1 MATLTQ
7 VSNSERV
14 ERNSQSIS
22 TPKDQK
28 KLDALFEQQ
37 LLITQNLQEKPL
49 QQEVESLTIK
59 EPSEEREPSSPQA
72 TNKVAQGYFHSL
84 HGELDRVD
92 RMFDG
97 VRVDSRVDGSQRFM
111 KMRRD
116 AGREMF
122 IQAVRPKIE
131 ILLQKHG
138 EVRPFD
144 QVVSIFGFNR
154 LFMRELGSAGTD
166 VDFFMLVDTK
176 NDNLM
181 RDIHSLMKGEVAPAL
196 AHMGIDMETADYLM
210 IRMDKYEE
218 KLSET
223 HKSLFTL
230 ANTDNVDFITGSRDL
245 VTRAF
250 TLSNDQLAS
259 HFVALLEKN
268 GHIPE
273 SEVAEIKM
281 RVLDKLSGSSEARR
295 DIISLLRKMASSELY
310 IGKTPYKRKK
320 TIQTELK
327 KVSPESRC
335 TRTAEISIKF
345 NFNRIADMYMTTSVD
360 PRRAVLSGQQVHAL
374 EVLSMTLS
382 NVKCRIDDE
391 KTHPLLKVQENYSSL
406 SLEDLRKFSMS
417 DRQVVAELLTAF
429 DLHINPFSE
438 SFAEESYDALWALS
452 DRMGKVAVTLEETIY
467 QQAIDF
473 IPRPKMRRNEPQG
486 PSWLTLGAVGVLLLG
501 ASYALFKKYR

>member
-1 MATLTQ
+1 MATLRQ
-7 VSNSERV
+7 VSSSEQVIRDH
-14 ERNSQSIS
+14 QSIS
-22 TPKDQK
+22 KPIEQTR
-28 KLDALFEQQ
+28 LDSLFEQQ
-37 LLITQNLQEKPL
+37 LLSTKQLQEKPPER
-49 QQEVESLTIK
+49 EVEPMTIK
-59 EPSEEREPSSPQA
+59 EPIEEREPSSPQA
-72 TNKVAQGYFHSL
+72 TNKVAHGYFHAL
-84 HGELDRVD
+84 HEELGTVD

-97 VRVDSRVDGSQRFM
+97 ARVDSRVDGSQRFM
-111 KMRRD
+111 RMRRD

-122 IQAVRPKIE
+122 IQAARPKIE
-131 ILLQKHG
+131 ALLRKHG
-138 EVRPFD
+138 EMRPFD

-196 AHMGIDMETADYLM
+196 ARMGIDMETADYLM

-230 ANTDNVDFITGSRDL
+230 ANTDNVDFITGSREL
-245 VTRAF
+245 VTKAF

-273 SEVAEIKM
+273 TEVAGIKR
-281 RVLDKLSGSSEARR
+281 RVLDKLSGSPEARR

-327 KVSPESRC
+327 KVSPESRR

-360 PRRAVLSGQQVHAL
+360 PRRTVLSGQQIQAL

-406 SLEDLRKFSMS
+406 SLEDLRKFPMS
-417 DRQVVAELLTAF
+417 DRQVVAELLIPF
-429 DLHINPFSE
+429 DIHINPLSE

-452 DRMGKVAVTLEETIY
+452 DRMGNVAVKLEEGIY

-473 IPRPKMRRNEPQG
+473 IPRPELRRNEPQG
-486 PSWLTLGAVGVLLLG
+486 PSWLTIGVVGVLLLG
-501 ASYALFKKYR
+501 ASFALYKNLK